1 MLYGLFFVSLRE
13 KELEARQGGM
23 ENLEGVG
30 DGKNMTETYS
40 TFIRLNKTEKNYKIL
55 ENYDRQLK
63 QKKRRDEQSTTQ
75 LHVFCCIWSSSQ
87 TFSPHPQLFW
97 GGNDDIF

>member
-1 MLYGLFFVSLRE
+1 MLFSILLIFVSYNLCFMVCFFVSLRE

-40 TFIRLNKTEKNYKIL
+40 TFIRLNKTEKTIKFLKIM
-55 ENYDRQLK
+55 
-63 QKKRRDEQSTTQ
+63 
-75 LHVFCCIWSSSQ
+75 I
-87 TFSPHPQLFW
+87 
-97 GGNDDIF
+97 GN